1 MSRSMTSR
9 VPSIAAGLAPLPPA
23 PISSDDIRR
32 NPEQTGGPPPALTLT
47 SPPSVLSDPK
57 QLVCPASFSL
67 PPPCRFPPNVE
78 VGGNSCPTTSDSRSC
93 RGYHSTSCQN
103 PRSTLRRLPLLP
115 CSLLP
120 FHTLSKP
127 LAWKYDMTS
136 PHSSVPPIAG

>member
-67 PPPCRFPPNVE
+67 PPPCRFPPNVQ
-78 VGGNSCPTTSDSRSC
+78 VGGNSA
-93 RGYHSTSCQN
+93 
-103 PRSTLRRLPLLP
+103 RRHPIPDLVEVILQPLVKIL
-115 CSLLP
+115 
-120 FHTLSKP
+120 
-127 LAWKYDMTS
+127 
-136 PHSSVPPIAG
+136 